1 MIVPGAGVA
10 NFDSSLPNPFETS
23 KQRRQREVRSLM
35 EKLQPETISLDP
47 TSIGG
52 IDKDPAERLK
62 DIQLRK
68 KEAERAQRAKSLQ
81 KKKTRGRNKIAKR
94 LRRKQHNVVDEK
106 SESIRKALQ
115 ERKEQ
120 AKPKREEEKFV
131 DPVLKRF
138 EKKTD

>member
-62 DIQLRK
+62 DIQLK
-68 KEAERAQRAKSLQ
+68 KREAERAQRAKSLQ
-81 KKKTRGRNKIAKR
+81 KKRTRGRNKIAKK
-94 LRRKQHNVVDEK
+94 LKRKQQNVVDEK
-106 SESIRKALQ
+106 SERYA
-115 ERKEQ
+115 
-120 AKPKREEEKFV
+120 AKGMARLGSPGTLLLPRL
-131 DPVLKRF
+131 PVVS
-138 EKKTD
+138 